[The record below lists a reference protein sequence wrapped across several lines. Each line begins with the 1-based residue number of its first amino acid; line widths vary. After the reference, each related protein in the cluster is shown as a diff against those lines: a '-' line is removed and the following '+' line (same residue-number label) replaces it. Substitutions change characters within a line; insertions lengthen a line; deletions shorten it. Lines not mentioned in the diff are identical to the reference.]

1 MLKVLLIIIL
11 VVCTLSC
18 DNSSD
23 KVVSKSKMEQVLY
36 DYHLAQALI
45 ATLPEEERYKAE
57 MYIESVY
64 EKNGIIREEFDSSMV
79 YYNRHADELKDIYNN
94 LHDRFAVINEKLQ
107 LQTGNNEMMTF
118 SENGDTTNI
127 WGGKKLIVLR
137 NKEILNKEIF
147 TIKADTSFHKG
158 DRFILKANARLV
170 NTEKRSRNYRLTMCL
185 TVNYSDGKTIS
196 EYQHIMSSSAK
207 QITLNTDRTKEIEQ
221 VNGFFYYEGLYD
233 ERNFIIIDNIELIK
247 IHTDSKIIKSVTSK
261 DIDTITSVVSN
272 QATEQQKKTES
283 SSQVKSIKQLN
294 MERAEDSKKIDI
306 KSAPDR
312 IRKNTGPIIR
322 RTISKQSAEKQ

>member
-36 DYHLAQALI
+36 DYHLAQALVS
-45 ATLPEEERYKAE
+45 TLSEEERYKAE

-64 EKNGIIREEFDSSMV
+64 DKNGITREEFDSSMV

-127 WGGKKLIVLR
+127 WGGKKLIVLH
-137 NKEILNKEIF
+137 NKEILNKEMF

-158 DRFILKANARLV
+158 DRFIFKANTRFV

-233 ERNFIIIDNIELIK
+233 ERNFIIVDNIELIK
-247 IHTDSKIIKSVTSK
+247 IHTDNKIVIPSTSEK
-261 DIDTITSVVSN
+261 TDSITSAISIQETKLQNTAVDN
-272 QATEQQKKTES
+272 
-283 SSQVKSIKQLN
+283 SQTKSIKQLN
-294 MERAEDSKKIDI
+294 IEREDAHKKVEI
-306 KSAPDR
+306 KFAPDR

-322 RTISKQSAEKQ
+322 RTITNQSTKN

>member
-1 MLKVLLIIIL
+1 MFKVLLIIIL

-64 EKNGIIREEFDSSMV
+64 EKNGITHEEFDSSMV

-94 LHDRFAVINEKLQ
+94 LHDRFTVINEKLQ

-127 WGGKKLIVLR
+127 WGGKKLIVLH
-137 NKEILNKEIF
+137 NKEILNKDIF

-158 DRFILKANARLV
+158 DRFILKANTRLV
-170 NTEKRSRNYRLTMCL
+170 NSERRSRNYRLTMCL
-185 TVNYSDGKTIS
+185 TVNYSDGKAIS

-247 IHTDSKIIKSVTSK
+247 IHTDNKIVIPSTSEK
-261 DIDTITSVVSN
+261 TDSITSAISIQETKLQNTAVDN
-272 QATEQQKKTES
+272 
-283 SSQVKSIKQLN
+283 SQTKSIKQLN
-294 MERAEDSKKIDI
+294 IEREEAHKKVEI

-322 RTISKQSAEKQ
+322 RTITNQSTKN

>member
-1 MLKVLLIIIL
+1 MFKVLLIIIL

-64 EKNGIIREEFDSSMV
+64 EKNGITHEEFDSSMV

-94 LHDRFAVINEKLQ
+94 LHDRFTVINEKLQ

-127 WGGKKLIVLR
+127 WGGKKLIVLH
-137 NKEILNKEIF
+137 NKEILNKEMF

-158 DRFILKANARLV
+158 DRFIFKANTRFV

-196 EYQHIMSSSAK
+196 EYQHIMNSSAK

-233 ERNFIIIDNIELIK
+233 ERNFIIVDNIE
-247 IHTDSKIIKSVTSK
+247 
-261 DIDTITSVVSN
+261 
-272 QATEQQKKTES
+272 S
-283 SSQVKSIKQLN
+283 S
-294 MERAEDSKKIDI
+294 IDI
-306 KSAPDR
+306 EYWPMPTYVDLLFS
-312 IRKNTGPIIR
+312 I
-322 RTISKQSAEKQ
+322 

>member
-1 MLKVLLIIIL
+1 MFKVLLIIIL

-23 KVVSKSKMEQVLY
+23 KVVSKSKIEQVLY
-36 DYHLAQALI
+36 VYHLAQALI

-64 EKNGIIREEFDSSMV
+64 EKNGITHEEFDSSMV

-94 LHDRFAVINEKLQ
+94 LHDRFTVINEKLQ

-127 WGGKKLIVLR
+127 WGGKKLIVLH
-137 NKEILNKEIF
+137 NKEILNKDIF

-158 DRFILKANARLV
+158 DRFILKANTRLV
-170 NTEKRSRNYRLTMCL
+170 NSERRSRNYRLTMCL
-185 TVNYSDGKTIS
+185 TVNYSDGKAIS

-247 IHTDSKIIKSVTSK
+247 IHTDNKIVIPSTSEK
-261 DIDTITSVVSN
+261 TDSITSAISIQETKLQNTAVDN
-272 QATEQQKKTES
+272 
-283 SSQVKSIKQLN
+283 SQTKSIKQLN
-294 MERAEDSKKIDI
+294 IEREEAHKKVEI

-322 RTISKQSAEKQ
+322 RTITNQSTKN

>member
-36 DYHLAQALI
+36 DYHLAQALVS
-45 ATLPEEERYKAE
+45 TLSEEERYKAE

-64 EKNGIIREEFDSSMV
+64 EKNGITHEEFDSSMV

-147 TIKADTSFHKG
+147 TIKADTKWT
-158 DRFILKANARLV
+158 A
-170 NTEKRSRNYRLTMCL
+170 SREPN
-185 TVNYSDGKTIS
+185 
-196 EYQHIMSSSAK
+196 
-207 QITLNTDRTKEIEQ
+207 
-221 VNGFFYYEGLYD
+221 
-233 ERNFIIIDNIELIK
+233 
-247 IHTDSKIIKSVTSK
+247 
-261 DIDTITSVVSN
+261 
-272 QATEQQKKTES
+272 
-283 SSQVKSIKQLN
+283 
-294 MERAEDSKKIDI
+294 
-306 KSAPDR
+306 
-312 IRKNTGPIIR
+312 
-322 RTISKQSAEKQ
+322 

>member
-45 ATLPEEERYKAE
+45 ATLQEEERYKAE

-64 EKNGIIREEFDSSMV
+64 EKNGITHEEFDSSMV

-94 LHDRFAVINEKLQ
+94 LHDRFTVINEKLQ

-158 DRFILKANARLV
+158 DRFIFKANTRFV

-233 ERNFIIIDNIELIK
+233 ERNFIIVDNIELIK
-247 IHTDSKIIKSVTSK
+247 IHTDNKIVIPSTPEKTDS
-261 DIDTITSVVSN
+261 ITSAISIQETKLQNTAVDN
-272 QATEQQKKTES
+272 
-283 SSQVKSIKQLN
+283 SQTKSIKQLN
-294 MERAEDSKKIDI
+294 IEREEAHKKVEI

-322 RTISKQSAEKQ
+322 RTITNQSTKN

>member
-1 MLKVLLIIIL
+1 
-11 VVCTLSC
+11 
-18 DNSSD
+18 
-23 KVVSKSKMEQVLY
+23 
-36 DYHLAQALI
+36 
-45 ATLPEEERYKAE
+45 
-57 MYIESVY
+57 
-64 EKNGIIREEFDSSMV
+64 
-79 YYNRHADELKDIYNN
+79 
-94 LHDRFAVINEKLQ
+94 
-107 LQTGNNEMMTF
+107 MMTF

-221 VNGFFYYEGLYD
+221 VYGFFYYEGLYD
-233 ERNFIIIDNIELIK
+233 ERNFIIVDNIELIK
-247 IHTDSKIIKSVTSK
+247 IHTDNKIVIPSTSEK
-261 DIDTITSVVSN
+261 TDSITSAIFN
-272 QATEQQKKTES
+272 QETKLQNTIVDN
-283 SSQVKSIKQLN
+283 SQTKSIKQLN
-294 MERAEDSKKIDI
+294 IEREDAHKKVEI

>member
-36 DYHLAQALI
+36 DYHLAQALVS
-45 ATLPEEERYKAE
+45 TLSEEERYKAE

-64 EKNGIIREEFDSSMV
+64 EKNGITREEFDSSMV

-127 WGGKKLIVLR
+127 WGGKKLIVLH

-196 EYQHIMSSSAK
+196 EYQHIMNSSAK

-247 IHTDSKIIKSVTSK
+247 IHADSKIIKPITSK

>member
-64 EKNGIIREEFDSSMV
+64 EKNGITHEEFDSSMV

>member
-18 DNSSD
+18 ENSSD

-36 DYHLAQALI
+36 DYHLAQALVS
-45 ATLPEEERYKAE
+45 TLSEEERYKAE

-64 EKNGIIREEFDSSMV
+64 EKNGITHEEFDSSMV

-94 LHDRFAVINEKLQ
+94 LHDRFTVINEKLQ

-196 EYQHIMSSSAK
+196 EYQHIMNSSAK

-247 IHTDSKIIKSVTSK
+247 IHTDSKIIKPITSK

-294 MERAEDSKKIDI
+294 MERAEDNKKIDI

>member
-64 EKNGIIREEFDSSMV
+64 EKNGITREEFDSSMV

-94 LHDRFAVINEKLQ
+94 LHDRFTVINEKLQ

-137 NKEILNKEIF
+137 NKEILNKEMF
-147 TIKADTSFHKG
+147 TINADTSFHKG
-158 DRFILKANARLV
+158 DRFILKANTRLV
-170 NTEKRSRNYRLTMCL
+170 NSERRSRNYRLTMCL
-185 TVNYSDGKTIS
+185 TVNYSDGKAIS

-247 IHTDSKIIKSVTSK
+247 IHTDNKIIKPITSK
-261 DIDTITSVVSN
+261 ETDTITSVVSN

-294 MERAEDSKKIDI
+294 IEREEAHKKVEI

-322 RTISKQSAEKQ
+322 RTITNQSTKN

>member
-1 MLKVLLIIIL
+1 MFKVLLIIIL

-64 EKNGIIREEFDSSMV
+64 EKNGITREEFDSSMV

-158 DRFILKANARLV
+158 DRFIFKANTRFV

-185 TVNYSDGKTIS
+185 NVNYSDGKTIS
-196 EYQHIMSSSAK
+196 EYQHIMNSSAK

-233 ERNFIIIDNIELIK
+233 ERNFIIVDNIELIK
-247 IHTDSKIIKSVTSK
+247 IHTDNKIVIPPVTSDK
-261 DIDTITSVVSN
+261 TDSITSAVSIQETKLQN
-272 QATEQQKKTES
+272 TIVDN
-283 SSQVKSIKQLN
+283 SQTKSIKQLN
-294 MERAEDSKKIDI
+294 IERAEDNKKVEI

-322 RTISKQSAEKQ
+322 RTITNQSTKN

>member
-64 EKNGIIREEFDSSMV
+64 EKNGITREEFDSSMV

-94 LHDRFAVINEKLQ
+94 LHDRFTVINEKLQ

-127 WGGKKLIVLR
+127 WGGKKLIVLH
-137 NKEILNKEIF
+137 NKEILNKEMF

-158 DRFILKANARLV
+158 DRFIFKANTRFV

-196 EYQHIMSSSAK
+196 EYQHIMNSSAK

-233 ERNFIIIDNIELIK
+233 ERNFIIVDNIELIK
-247 IHTDSKIIKSVTSK
+247 IHTDNKIVIPSTSEK
-261 DIDTITSVVSN
+261 TDSITSAISIQETKLQNTAVDN
-272 QATEQQKKTES
+272 
-283 SSQVKSIKQLN
+283 SQTKSIKQLN
-294 MERAEDSKKIDI
+294 IERKEAHKKVEI

-322 RTISKQSAEKQ
+322 RTITNQSTKN

>member
-18 DNSSD
+18 GKKSD
-23 KVVSKSKMEQVLY
+23 KVVTKSKMEQVLY
-36 DYHLAQALI
+36 DYHVAQALVS
-45 ATLPEEERYKAE
+45 TLSEEERYKAE

-64 EKNGIIREEFDSSMV
+64 EKNGITKEEFDSSMV
-79 YYNRHADELKDIYNN
+79 YYNRHADELKDIYND
-94 LHDRFAVINEKLQ
+94 LHDRFTVMNEKLQ

-137 NKEILNKEIF
+137 NKEILNKEMF
-147 TIKADTSFHKG
+147 TINADTSFHKG
-158 DRFILKANARLV
+158 DRFILKANTRLV
-170 NTEKRSRNYRLTMCL
+170 NSERRSRNYRLTMCL
-185 TVNYSDGKTIS
+185 TVNYSDGKVIS

-247 IHTDSKIIKSVTSK
+247 IHTDNKIIKPITSK
-261 DIDTITSVVSN
+261 ETDTITSVVSN

-322 RTISKQSAEKQ
+322 RTISKQETKK

>member
-57 MYIESVY
+57 MDIESVY
-64 EKNGIIREEFDSSMV
+64 EKNGITHEEFDSSMV

-94 LHDRFAVINEKLQ
+94 LHDRFTVINEKLQ

-158 DRFILKANARLV
+158 DRFIFKANTRFV

-233 ERNFIIIDNIELIK
+233 ERNFIIVDNIELIK
-247 IHTDSKIIKSVTSK
+247 IHTENKIVIPSTPEKTDS
-261 DIDTITSVVSN
+261 ITSAISIQETKLQNTAVDN
-272 QATEQQKKTES
+272 
-283 SSQVKSIKQLN
+283 SQTKSIKQLN
-294 MERAEDSKKIDI
+294 IEREEAHKKVEI

-322 RTISKQSAEKQ
+322 RTITNQSTKN